1 MKSAWYTSSVKI
13 SASANLAHYIYLLYY
28 YNKNKQINNTMDY
41 RKAFHILEID
51 ISKINTK
58 EITLQK
64 FKKQYHK
71 LALKYHPDKNGN
83 THESNEKFKEI
94 QEAYYYLINEL
105 QFFDPSDHIDEDLSN
120 TNQSSSL
127 YMDILQLFM
136 KGILDGKYDEIISK
150 IIQEIVSGCKIIS
163 LKLFEDLDKE
173 TCMNV
178 YSFLS
183 KYRYTLHI
191 NESTLENV
199 RSIVQHKFS
208 NVLVYKLNPTIT
220 DLLNNNIYKLNVN
233 DEICYVPLWI
243 SESYFDI
250 SGCEV
255 IALCEAEL
263 PNNIFV
269 DEYNN
274 IHIVREISIENELIN
289 LITNDL
295 NLIIKLADKVFE
307 IPLHQLNMKKEQIY
321 VIKKKGLISCHDFD
335 INDIHDINNNCNEK
349 ADIIV
354 TIKLV

>member
-1 MKSAWYTSSVKI
+1 
-13 SASANLAHYIYLLYY
+13 
-28 YNKNKQINNTMDY
+28 MDY
-41 RKAFHILEID
+41 YKAFHILEID

-83 THESNEKFKEI
+83 THESTEKFREI

-105 QFFDPSDHIDEDLSN
+105 QFLDSSDESDEDLSK
-120 TNQSSSL
+120 TNHPSSL

-163 LKLFEDLDKE
+163 LKLFEDLDRE

-191 NESTLENV
+191 NDSILEKV
-199 RSIVQHKFS
+199 REIVQEKFN
-208 NVLVYKLNPTIT
+208 NVLVYKLNPTIN

-250 SGCEV
+250 SCGEIIVMCEP
-255 IALCEAEL
+255 EL
-263 PNNIFV
+263 QNDIFI
-269 DEYNN
+269 DEFNN
-274 IHIVREISIENELIN
+274 IHITREISIKDELSNLLLNQIN
-289 LITNDL
+289 LTIQ
-295 NLIIKLADKVFE
+295 IADKVFE
-307 IPLHQLNMKKEQIY
+307 IPIQQLYMKKEQNY
-321 VIKKKGLISCHDFD
+321 TIKNKGLISCHDFD
-335 INDIHDINNNCNEK
+335 INDIHDINNNFNEK

>member
-1 MKSAWYTSSVKI
+1 
-13 SASANLAHYIYLLYY
+13 
-28 YNKNKQINNTMDY
+28 MDY
-41 RKAFHILEID
+41 YKAFHILEID

-83 THESNEKFKEI
+83 TRESNEKFKEI

-105 QFFDPSDHIDEDLSN
+105 QFLDSNDHDEEDLSK
-120 TNQSSSL
+120 TNHPSSL

-136 KGILDGKYDEIISK
+136 KSILDGKYDEIISK

-163 LKLFEDLDKE
+163 LKLFEDLDRE
-173 TCMNV
+173 TCINV

-191 NESTLENV
+191 NDSILEKV
-199 RSIVQHKFS
+199 RSIVQEKFN
-208 NVLVYKLNPTIT
+208 NVMVYKLNPTIN

-233 DEICYVPLWI
+233 NEICYVPLWI

-250 SGCEV
+250 SSHEIIVICEP
-255 IALCEAEL
+255 EL

-274 IHIVREISIENELIN
+274 IHIVREISITNELIN
-289 LITNDL
+289 LITNNL
-295 NLIIKLADKVFE
+295 NLTIKLADKVFE
-307 IPLHQLNMKKEQIY
+307 IPLHELNMKKEQIY
-321 VIKKKGLISCHDFD
+321 IIKKKGLMSCDDFD
-335 INDIHDINNNCNEK
+335 INDITKINNNYNEK

>member
-1 MKSAWYTSSVKI
+1 
-13 SASANLAHYIYLLYY
+13 
-28 YNKNKQINNTMDY
+28 
-41 RKAFHILEID
+41 
-51 ISKINTK
+51 
-58 EITLQK
+58 
-64 FKKQYHK
+64 
-71 LALKYHPDKNGN
+71 
-83 THESNEKFKEI
+83 
-94 QEAYYYLINEL
+94 LINEL
-105 QFFDPSDHIDEDLSN
+105 QFLDSSDDNEEYLSK
-120 TNQSSSL
+120 TNHPSSL

-178 YSFLS
+178 YNFLS

-191 NESTLENV
+191 NDSILEKV
-199 RSIVQHKFS
+199 REIVQEKFN
-208 NVLVYKLNPTIT
+208 NVFVYKLNPTIA

-255 IALCEAEL
+255 IALCEPEL

-274 IHIVREISIENELIN
+274 IHIVREISITNELIN
-289 LITNDL
+289 LITNNL
-295 NLIIKLADKVFE
+295 NLTIKLADKVFE
-307 IPLHQLNMKKEQIY
+307 IPLHELNMKKEQIY
-321 VIKKKGLISCHDFD
+321 IIKKKGLMSCDDFD
-335 INDIHDINNNCNEK
+335 INDITKINNNSNEK

>member
-1 MKSAWYTSSVKI
+1 
-13 SASANLAHYIYLLYY
+13 
-28 YNKNKQINNTMDY
+28 MDY
-41 RKAFHILEID
+41 YKAFHILEID

-83 THESNEKFKEI
+83 TRESNEKFKEI

-105 QFFDPSDHIDEDLSN
+105 QFLDSNDHDEEDLSKIN
-120 TNQSSSL
+120 HPSSL

-136 KGILDGKYDEIISK
+136 KSILDGKYDEIISK

-163 LKLFEDLDKE
+163 LKLFEDLDRE
-173 TCMNV
+173 TCINV

-191 NESTLENV
+191 NDSILEKV
-199 RSIVQHKFS
+199 RSIVQEKFN
-208 NVLVYKLNPTIT
+208 NVMVYKLNPTIN

-233 DEICYVPLWI
+233 NEICYVPLWI

-250 SGCEV
+250 SSYEIIVICEP
-255 IALCEAEL
+255 EL

-274 IHIVREISIENELIN
+274 IHIVREISITNELIN
-289 LITNDL
+289 LITNNL
-295 NLIIKLADKVFE
+295 NLTIKLTDKVFE
-307 IPLHQLNMKKEQIY
+307 IPLRELNMKKEQIY
-321 VIKKKGLISCHDFD
+321 IIKKKGLMSCDDFD
-335 INDIHDINNNCNEK
+335 INDITKINNNYNEK